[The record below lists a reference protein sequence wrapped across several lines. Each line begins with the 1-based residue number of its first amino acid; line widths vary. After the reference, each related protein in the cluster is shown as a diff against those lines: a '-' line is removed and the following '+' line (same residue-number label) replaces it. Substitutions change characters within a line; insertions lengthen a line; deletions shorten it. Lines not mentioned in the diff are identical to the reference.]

1 MPTLP
6 ALDQNKLICPLS
18 GFRSGGRYGISWI
31 LLSAASLSPTHH
43 DIHAPYSRT
52 AAPIRADSWAAR
64 AKRRISRPCS
74 PVRLGGSPLK

>member
-1 MPTLP
+1 MP
-6 ALDQNKLICPLS
+6 ALGQNKLICLRFP
-18 GFRSGGRYGISWI
+18 FRPGGRYGISWI
-31 LLSAASLSPTHH
+31 SLRRGLTVAHYITISTSL
-43 DIHAPYSRT
+43 YSRT